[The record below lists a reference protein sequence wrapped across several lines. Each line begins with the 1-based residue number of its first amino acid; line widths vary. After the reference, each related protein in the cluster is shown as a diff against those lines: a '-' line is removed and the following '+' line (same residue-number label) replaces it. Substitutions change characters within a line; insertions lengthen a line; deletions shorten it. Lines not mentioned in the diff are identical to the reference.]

1 MKKQIF
7 LFLSAALTFECHAQ
21 LSPVKET
28 GLINETRELR
38 KENRFSGRERVS
50 NTAARAAAVGPAAEQ
65 AITTDLSVGAAF
77 TDGDGQHAWNTPI
90 SALFSFPNTPWQLS
104 VTTGGYEHD
113 SFPDGN
119 ASGWTDV
126 KFKGLYTFMLDS
138 SKLVAGAALRAPA
151 HGEVGSRHWQQEVS
165 LAYKFSAGSMF
176 YTVSGALKRN
186 SGQQAPG
193 VSAYPRYGSFLVG
206 RDLGGDTSVSF
217 VIDRLMIPGQAG
229 ISTAGVAYDFVLGS
243 FGGRKYG
250 AEVSLTK
257 GISKTDRSTALEF
270 DVSTSF

>member
-7 LFLSAALTFECHAQ
+7 LLLSTAISFECHAQ

-38 KENRFSGRERVS
+38 RENRFSERERVS
-50 NTAARAAAVGPAAEQ
+50 GAAARAAATPAEQ
-65 AITTDLSVGAAF
+65 KITTDLSIGAAF
-77 TDGDGQHAWNTPI
+77 TDGDDQHARNTPV
-90 SALFSFPNTPWQLS
+90 SALFSFPYTPWQLS

-126 KFKGLYTFMLDS
+126 KFKGLYTFALDS
-138 SKLVAGAALRAPA
+138 GKLVAGAALRAPA
-151 HGEVGSRHWQQEVS
+151 HGEVGSRHWQQEIS
-165 LAYKFSAGSMF
+165 LAYKFGAGSMF
-176 YTVSGALKRN
+176 YAVSGALKHN

-217 VIDRLMIPGQAG
+217 VIDRLVIPGQAG
-229 ISTAGVAYDFVLGS
+229 ISTAGVAYDFPLGAV
-243 FGGRKYG
+243 GGRKYA

-257 GISKTDRSTALEF
+257 GISRSDRSTAVEF